1 MVRDEVCI
9 QFEVLANDQM
19 LGFQATQVIFERSC
33 KTDSERMT
41 KMDKYDFDQTGK
53 GVVRR
58 G

>member
-1 MVRDEVCI
+1 MI
-9 QFEVLANDQM
+9 KM
-19 LGFQATQVIFERSC
+19 LGLQATQVIFERSC